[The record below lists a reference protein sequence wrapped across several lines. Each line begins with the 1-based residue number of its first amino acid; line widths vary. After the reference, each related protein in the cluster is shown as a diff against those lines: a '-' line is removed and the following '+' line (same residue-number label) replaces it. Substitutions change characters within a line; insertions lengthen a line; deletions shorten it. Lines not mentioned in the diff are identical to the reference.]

1 MSLLYHTEIDELLRL
16 LKYDPKDWIGICYEI
31 GGFLQLINNQKTY
44 FKIITF
50 IGHQFFNKI
59 FMSCIDNIDLQK
71 IKLLTYFMASFLDFT
86 QDEKIKNL
94 NFWL

>member
-50 IGHQFFNKI
+50 IGH
-59 FMSCIDNIDLQK
+59 
-71 IKLLTYFMASFLDFT
+71 
-86 QDEKIKNL
+86 
-94 NFWL
+94 

>member
-1 MSLLYHTEIDELLRL
+1 
-16 LKYDPKDWIGICYEI
+16 
-31 GGFLQLINNQKTY
+31 
-44 FKIITF
+44 
-50 IGHQFFNKI
+50 
-59 FMSCIDNIDLQK
+59 MSCIDNIDLQK